1 MATTNKNYDN
11 QIRDVRKAN
20 SKAFLSAYLIDSRLR
35 EVSGF
40 DENEDMSTAIDG
52 ELPPMNPFDDDL
64 QEGQIRLLSQ
74 PSELTYA
81 VLLRR
86 WGENAFVVAPF
97 SHFGSPATEY
107 ELKTKFDGG
116 LCLQVLQIW
125 NIRTALDATLKKS
138 WLIGNLPKEDVD
150 DAWKLWEWS
159 LGGAELS
166 DSVSER
172 TGLPIT
178 RMADPRNEYRKRE
191 MEKFASF
198 DAEDERHAIFLDA
211 DFTLSNPA
219 ASTGAIALAA
229 AEKNCGSTDLY
240 SIDEGELLL
249 QVEFSPAGNQVVLS
263 ILDAKDGSLSQ
274 KFDGCPL
281 LDEEKGALATF
292 EGGVIRLDGTST
304 LSSDK
309 LAILS
314 EDGEPVTLARVETQN

>member
-1 MATTNKNYDN
+1 MATTNMNSGN
-11 QIRDVRKAN
+11 RIRDMRKAN
-20 SKAFLSAYLIDSRLR
+20 SKAFLSAYLIDRRLR
-35 EVSGF
+35 EISGF
-40 DENEDMSTAIDG
+40 DEDEKMPTTIDG
-52 ELPPMNPFDDDL
+52 ELPPMNPFDDNL

-97 SHFGSPATEY
+97 SHFDSPATEY

-138 WLIGNLPKEDVD
+138 WLIGNLPKEDID

-159 LGGAELS
+159 LGGADLS
-166 DSVSER
+166 NSVSER
-172 TGLPIT
+172 TGLPII

-191 MEKFASF
+191 MEKFAPF
-198 DAEDERHAIFLDA
+198 EAEDERHAIFLHAPEPIVIPED
-211 DFTLSNPA
+211 
-219 ASTGAIALAA
+219 STETIALAA
-229 AEKNCGSTDLY
+229 AEKNCGSTNLY
-240 SIDEGELLL
+240 AIDNGELLL
-249 QVEFSPAGNQVVLS
+249 QVEFSPAGNQAVLS
-263 ILDAKDGSLSQ
+263 ILDAADGSLSS

-281 LDEEKGALATF
+281 LDEEKGAIATF

-304 LSSDK
+304 LSSGK

-314 EDGEPVTLARVETQN
+314 EDGEPITLVKVETRD

>member
-1 MATTNKNYDN
+1 MATTNMNDDN
-11 QIRDVRKAN
+11 RIRDMRKAN
-20 SKAFLSAYLIDSRLR
+20 SKAFLSAYLVDNRLR

-40 DENEDMSTAIDG
+40 DEDEDLSTTIDG
-52 ELPPMNPFDDDL
+52 ELPPMNPFDGDL

-97 SHFGSPATEY
+97 SHFDSPATEY

-138 WLIGNLPKEDVD
+138 WLIGNLPKEDLD

-159 LGGAELS
+159 LGGAGLS

-178 RMADPRNEYRKRE
+178 RMADPRNGYRKRE

-219 ASTGAIALAA
+219 ASTRAIALAA

-240 SIDEGELLL
+240 SIDDGELLL

-263 ILDAKDGSLSQ
+263 ILDAKDGSLSS

-281 LDEEKGALATF
+281 LDEEKGTLAAF

-314 EDGEPVTLARVETQN
+314 EDGEPITLARVETQN